1 MPKVMAMALLVS
13 VVLFM
18 SFFFFVQ
25 DQLDNKHKAQLEQI
39 ERVAVNNIENITS
52 QVTNLASND
61 LIINSLIDYEQR
73 ENYLTVFFQSLKI
86 TDSKDVAIGFLDFS
100 GAPIVVNN
108 WSLFERNKEYFNWQ
122 NEVFENGDVNVD
134 VSKHGILIAA
144 PVLYGDSPEGAIVI
158 YIKNVQDVLS
168 YSSSLGTQVLVN
180 DEYEVLFSSDL
191 SFMPV
196 GATVSRQLLAS
207 SFYVK
212 SEGRWWRAVS
222 IEPLTEAYRDV
233 LQLFVMVF
241 FLLLVVIFATNYSAR
256 ISAKIASRALTEL
269 RDSVADAS
277 QGRSHIN
284 QRISRKEPSEIVAI
298 KSSFNHLLHDLLNTS
313 LSRDRFESV
322 MNSMS
327 EPLLVLDHEYNL
339 ILQNNSMFELSEEF
353 MLSLPDD
360 FKTLF
365 PETYWVDLEKNK
377 TIEIDYGRFANSRLS
392 NLTLLWRLNQYISDG
407 KEIGYVLVATDLTS
421 QKQMAFELS
430 IKNRAI
436 DEASTAIVISDMRLE
451 DQPVIYANKAFL
463 DLTGYTLDEVIGNN
477 CRMLQGPK
485 TDPKK
490 RARMT
495 VAIENQED
503 IDITI
508 VNYKKDGRP
517 FSNHITLSPIINE
530 NDDLTHYIGFQHDV
544 TEQQRTAAYLRQA
557 KERAEQSAKM
567 KSEFLASMSHEIR
580 TPMNGVIGT
589 LGLMLNDKSA
599 GPLSEQHQEYAVVAK
614 DSAESL
620 LSLINDI
627 LDFSKI
633 EAGKL
638 SIDQTDIDI
647 TSLTQSVTRSF
658 RLAVEQKN
666 IALELDTSQVGQPH
680 IVGDAS
686 RIRQVLNNI
695 IGNAV
700 KFTTE
705 GKVSIAMATKLL
717 NNGKIKC
724 EWNITDTGIGIKKDR
739 IKSVFNAFTQA
750 DSSTTREFGG
760 TGLGLSISKQLCHL
774 MGGDIEVSSE
784 FGKGST
790 FSFHVM
796 AEASDVKFE
805 QPSQL
810 TTDSTL
816 GEPTQYQET
825 TTTESVLSSSAHTQ
839 AINEP
844 TQAQSKNSI
853 QLSALLVEDN
863 MVNQMVAK
871 KILAECGLSVEVVGN
886 GQLALDKLKEAP
898 REEFDI
904 IFMDCHMPVLD
915 GYDATKAIRTNEAG
929 SHWKDIPIIAMTA
942 NAMKGDKEKCFEAG
956 MDDYTSKPIDLDVLK
971 SLLLKWRDKLHS
983 YIN

>member
-1 MPKVMAMALLVS
+1 M
-13 VVLFM
+13 
-18 SFFFFVQ
+18 
-25 DQLDNKHKAQLEQI
+25 
-39 ERVAVNNIENITS
+39 
-52 QVTNLASND
+52 
-61 LIINSLIDYEQR
+61 
-73 ENYLTVFFQSLKI
+73 
-86 TDSKDVAIGFLDFS
+86 
-100 GAPIVVNN
+100 
-108 WSLFERNKEYFNWQ
+108 
-122 NEVFENGDVNVD
+122 
-134 VSKHGILIAA
+134 
-144 PVLYGDSPEGAIVI
+144 
-158 YIKNVQDVLS
+158 
-168 YSSSLGTQVLVN
+168 GTQVLVN

-191 SFMPV
+191 SFLPV

-256 ISAKIASRALTEL
+256 ISAKIASRALTQL

-353 MLSLPDD
+353 RLSLPDD

-490 RARMT
+490 RARMA

-666 IALELDTSQVGQPH
+666 IALELDTSEVSQPH

-784 FGKGST
+784 LGKGST
-790 FSFHVM
+790 FSFQVM

-805 QPSQL
+805 QSSQL
-810 TTDSTL
+810 TPDSTL
-816 GEPTQYQET
+816 DEPTQYQET

-844 TQAQSKNSI
+844 SQAQSKNSI

-915 GYDATKAIRTNEAG
+915 GYYATKAIRTNEAG

-956 MDDYTSKPIDLDVLK
+956 MDDYTSKPKDLGVLK
-971 SLLLKWRDKLHS
+971 SLLVKWRDKLHS
-983 YIN
+983 NIN